1 MDKIYLDNAATTQ
14 ISDNVFNAMLP
25 WLRDKY
31 GNPSSLHGYGREAA
45 RAVDEARRTCA
56 ECLNC
61 SPDEIVFTSGG
72 TESDNTAIKSTVGRR
87 KKGCCVVTS
96 DIEHHAII
104 KPLNTLKVT
113 DNIKTLKALV
123 TKGGV
128 VNFEIINY
136 LMDNFVP
143 EFVSIMTV
151 NNEIGTIQPIS
162 DIGALCWEN
171 DIIFHTDAV
180 QAIGNIPVD
189 VQKMKV
195 DMLSLSG
202 HKIHAPKGI
211 GLLYVR
217 KSVPFMPL
225 IEGGGQQQNRR
236 SGTEN
241 VAAIVGLAQA
251 LKDATRNVE
260 RKTARLRPL
269 QDKLIDGLTAIE
281 GVRLNGDREYIV
293 PSICNFTFDGVLGE
307 TLMLKLDLEGI
318 CVSTGSACTAGNLE
332 SSHVLKA
339 IGLTDEQAHSSV
351 RFSMSEYTT
360 EEEIDR
366 VLEVVPRLVKEIRSY
381 SK

>member
-1 MDKIYLDNAATTQ
+1 MGKIYLDNAATTQ
-14 ISDNVFNAMLP
+14 ISDSVFNAMLP
-25 WLRDKY
+25 WLREKY

-45 RAVDEARRTCA
+45 RAIDEARRTCA

-72 TESDNTAIKSTVGRR
+72 TESDNTAIKSVVGRKR
-87 KKGCCVVTS
+87 KGCLAVIS
-96 DIEHHAII
+96 DIEHHAVSR
-104 KPLNTLKVT
+104 PL
-113 DNIKTLKALV
+113 DTLKATDDV
-123 TKGGV
+123 VIFHAMAKTDGV
-128 VNFEIINY
+128 VSLPKTSALITFSP
-136 LMDNFVP
+136 D
-143 EFVSIMTV
+143 FVSIMAV
-151 NNEIGTIQPIS
+151 NNEIGTIQPITE
-162 DIGALCWEN
+162 IGALCWEN

-180 QAIGNIPVD
+180 QAIGNIPID
-189 VQKMKV
+189 VKKMQV

-217 KSVPFMPL
+217 KGIPFMPL
-225 IEGGGQQQNRR
+225 IEGGGQQQGRR

-251 LKDATRNVE
+251 LKDATQGVE
-260 RKTARLRPL
+260 EKAKRLKPL

-307 TLMLKLDLEGI
+307 TLMLKLDFEGI
-318 CVSTGSACTAGNLE
+318 CVSTGSACTAGSLE

-360 EEEIDR
+360 EKEIDR
-366 VLEVVPRLVKEIRSY
+366 VLEVVPRFVKEIRSY

>member
-1 MDKIYLDNAATTQ
+1 MGNIYLDNAATTK
-14 ISDNVFNAMLP
+14 ISESVFAVMTP

-31 GNPSSLHGYGREAA
+31 GNPSSLHSYGREAA
-45 RAVDEARRTCA
+45 RAIDEARKTCA
-56 ECLNC
+56 KCLNC
-61 SPDEIVFTSGG
+61 SPDEIIFTSGG
-72 TESDNTAIKSTVGRR
+72 TESDNTAIKSVVGRER
-87 KKGCCVVTS
+87 KGCCVVTS

-113 DNIKTLKALV
+113 DNIKTFKAPV
-123 TKGGV
+123 TKGGI
-128 VNFEIINY
+128 VNFEFINY
-136 LMDNFVP
+136 LMDNFAL
-143 EFVSIMTV
+143 EFVSIMAV

-180 QAIGNIPVD
+180 QAIGNIPID
-189 VQKMKV
+189 VKKMQV

-211 GLLYVR
+211 GLLYVC
-217 KSVPFMPL
+217 KDVPFMPF
-225 IEGGGQQQNRR
+225 IEGGGQQQNKR

-251 LKDATRNVE
+251 LKEATENVD
-260 RKTARLRPL
+260 KKAKHLKSL
-269 QDKLIDGLTAIE
+269 QNKLINGLTAIE
-281 GVRLNGDREYIV
+281 GVRLNGDREHIV

-307 TLMLKLDLEGI
+307 TLMLKLELEGI
-318 CVSTGSACTAGNLE
+318 CVSTGSACAAGSLE

-339 IGLTDEQAHSSV
+339 IGLTDEQAHSSI